1 MEQASLY
8 LEFEHFW
15 LLLVVVLKKTNVVAY
30 IEDIYKWTTLKVVVV
45 FVHFQEYI
53 TYSIYIHITCIYI
66 Q

>member
-30 IEDIYKWTTLKVVVV
+30 IEDIYK
-45 FVHFQEYI
+45 
-53 TYSIYIHITCIYI
+53 
-66 Q
+66 